1 MNGQDSIVIIGGG
14 HAGAQLCASLVAAQ
28 QGARIDL
35 VCEEAELPYHRP
47 PLSKSYVKNPDEVPQ
62 LHRSAAW
69 YVQAGI
75 RLHQADPAVAIDRQA
90 HTVRLR
96 SGASLH
102 YQWLVLAT
110 GTRARQLPHLHTN
123 LDNVLVLRAAAD
135 AQPLRERLPTMQRLT
150 VLGGGFIGLEVAA
163 TVRAL
168 GKQAQVLEAAPRLL
182 MRSASAELAEHVLRS
197 HRASGIE
204 VQLGAT
210 VDDFTVDANRLVSL
224 RVNGVQQP
232 VNQLLLGIGAT
243 PEMTLAEACGL
254 ACGNGIVVDASMR
267 TSDSSILAIGDC
279 ALFPGFGGSGALRL
293 ESVQN
298 ANDQA
303 KVAAAT
309 MMGQAQTYQA
319 VPWFWTEQGKLRIQM
334 AGLLPKN
341 GSCQSRPGKDET
353 SFSLLH
359 YEQGQLRC
367 VESVNAPA
375 DHMGA
380 RKLLETGLSPA
391 PERVGDPAVTLRS
404 LALPDG

>member
-1 MNGQDSIVIIGGG
+1 MNGPDSIVIVGGG
-14 HAGAQLCASLVAAQ
+14 HAGAQLCASLAASH

-35 VCEEAELPYHRP
+35 VCEEADLPYHRP
-47 PLSKSYVKNPDEVPQ
+47 PLSKSYVKHPEETPQ

-69 YVQAGI
+69 YAQAGI
-75 RLHQADPAVAIDRQA
+75 RVHQADPAIAIDRHA
-90 HTVRLR
+90 RTLHLR
-96 SGASLH
+96 SGATLH

-110 GTRARQLPHLHTN
+110 GTRARQLPHLRAD
-123 LDNVLVLRAAAD
+123 LDNVLVLRNAAD
-135 AQPLRERLPTMQRLT
+135 AQRLRERLPVMQRLT

-163 TVRAL
+163 TAQAL
-168 GKQAQVLEAAPRLL
+168 GKQVQVLEAAPRLL
-182 MRSASAELAEHVLRS
+182 MRSASVELAAHVLQS

-204 VQLGAT
+204 VELGAT
-210 VDDFTVDANRLVSL
+210 VDDFKIEANRLVSL

-232 VNQLLLGIGAT
+232 VDQLLLGIGAL

-254 ACGNGIVVDASMR
+254 ACGNGIAVDASMR
-267 TSDSSILAIGDC
+267 TSDPAILAIGDC
-279 ALFPGFGGSGALRL
+279 ALFPGLRASGALRL

-309 MMGQAQTYQA
+309 MLDQPQTYQA
-319 VPWFWTEQGKLRIQM
+319 VPWFWTEQGSLRIQM

-341 GSCQSRPGKDET
+341 GSCWRRPGKDET

-359 YEQGQLRC
+359 YEQGELRC

-380 RKLLETGLSPA
+380 RKLLEAGVSPA
-391 PERVGDPAVTLRS
+391 AERACDPALALRS
-404 LALPDG
+404 LAMPDG